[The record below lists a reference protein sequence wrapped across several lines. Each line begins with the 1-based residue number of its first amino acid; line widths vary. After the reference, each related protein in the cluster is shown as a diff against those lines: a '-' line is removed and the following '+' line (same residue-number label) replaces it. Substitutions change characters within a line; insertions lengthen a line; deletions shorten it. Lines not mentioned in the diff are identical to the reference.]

1 MTLLPQT
8 LLPQV
13 KLKPGDTIGI
23 LGGGQL
29 GRMLAMAAARL
40 GLRCQV
46 FSPDP
51 DSPAFEVVLNA
62 TCAEYADVE
71 ALELF
76 ANDVDVITYEFENIP
91 AAAAMILGARRP
103 VLPERKILETTQ
115 DRLAEK
121 DFVKRL
127 GVATADYA
135 DATSAASLLDAITR
149 IGLPAVIKTRR
160 FGYDGKGQAIIR
172 EGDDP
177 DRIWTALG
185 TKSAIL
191 EAFIPFEREISVIAA
206 RSADGHVECYD
217 VTENEHR
224 DHILKVS
231 RAPAAIPDNLAAEA
245 RSIAEKIA
253 GALDYVGVLAVEM
266 FVLNDRGGPRVLV
279 NEIAPRVHNSGHW
292 TLDGATIS
300 QFEQHVRA
308 IAGWPLG
315 RPVRH
320 GHVTMTNLI
329 GDEINGY
336 EAWLSVPGATVH
348 LYGKGPPRPGRKMG
362 HVTQVRAMPPKAG

>member
-1 MTLLPQT
+1 VTASN
-8 LLPQV
+8 QV

-40 GLRCQV
+40 GLRCHV

-51 DSPAFEVVLNA
+51 ESPAFDVVLNA

-76 ANDVDVITYEFENIP
+76 ANDVDVITYEFENVP
-91 AAAAMILGARRP
+91 AAAAMVLAARRP
-103 VLPERKILETTQ
+103 VLPDRKILETTQ

-127 GVATADYA
+127 GIGTAKYADVSSATALR
-135 DATSAASLLDAITR
+135 AAIRR

-172 EGDDP
+172 DD
-177 DRIWTALG
+177 DDVDEVWEELG

-191 EAFIPFEREISVIAA
+191 EAFVPFECEVSIIAA
-206 RSADGHVECYD
+206 RSADGHVECFD

-224 DHILKVS
+224 DHILKTS
-231 RAPAAIPDNLAAEA
+231 RAPAAISDALAAQA
-245 RSIAEKIA
+245 RSIAETIA
-253 GALDYVGVLAVEM
+253 GALDFVGVLAVEM
-266 FVLNDRGGPRVLV
+266 FVLETASGPTLLV

-292 TLDGATIS
+292 TLDGASIS
-300 QFEQHVRA
+300 QFEQHIRA

-315 RPVRH
+315 KPVRH
-320 GHVTMTNLI
+320 GPVTMTNLI
-329 GDEINGY
+329 GDDINDY
-336 EAWLSVPGATVH
+336 EQWLTVPGATVH

-362 HVTQVRAMPPKAG
+362 HVTQVGVVPPKTA